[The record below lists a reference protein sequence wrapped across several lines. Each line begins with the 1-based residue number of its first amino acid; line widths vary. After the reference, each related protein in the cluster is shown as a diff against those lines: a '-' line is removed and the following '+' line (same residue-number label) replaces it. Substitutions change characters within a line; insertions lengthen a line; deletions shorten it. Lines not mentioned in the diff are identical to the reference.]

1 MKKKFDYK
9 MNNTMKIMLW
19 TLFALLV
26 FYLIAVVMSFVGD
39 DTFQWTKLVFPVI
52 FTALLLVILITF
64 KKSHYTITKEGISI
78 QLSIGKTVIL
88 NDHITT
94 MRFIKPTNQ
103 LVVCHFIKVDE
114 PRLSLIQIEDTEYD
128 NFVKAVLDEM
138 PHVLYQEIIDD
149 D

>member
-1 MKKKFDYK
+1 
-9 MNNTMKIMLW
+9 MKIMLW